1 MNLHSVLCPTDFSP
15 YSDAALRYASLLASE
30 SGAKLYL
37 LHVVDESAAYCTE
50 YTGMGYMSDMTQ
62 RLEHECQELLEQ
74 VSPTV
79 PGVPFERQN
88 LLGTPAR
95 TIIDFADQ
103 LQVDLIVIGSHGRTG
118 VSRMLMGS
126 VAEAV
131 VRGAKCPVLTVKHPP
146 VVSDEEQIPK
156 GITIGAGQPT

>member
-15 YSDAALRYASLLASE
+15 YSEAALKYASILASE
-30 SGAKLYL
+30 AGAKLYL

-50 YTGMGYMSDMTQ
+50 YTGIGYMADMTQ
-62 RLEHECQELLEQ
+62 RLEHECQELLDDIT
-74 VSPTV
+74 PTL
-79 PGVPFERQN
+79 PDVPFQRHV

-95 TIIDFADQ
+95 TIIDFADEH
-103 LQVDLIVIGSHGRTG
+103 QVDLIVIGSHGRTG
-118 VSRMLMGS
+118 VSRLLMGS

-146 VVSDEEQIPK
+146 VVEDESGVAAEQHVKEGEFI
-156 GITIGAGQPT
+156 